1 MLEVL
6 GDIFIFLLLQPMLNG
21 LVFLYDVLFESM
33 ALAIIALTVIVRVAF
48 YPLTLKQL
56 KSSARMQALQPQM
69 QEIRNR
75 FKNNPQL
82 QQRETMKMYREA
94 GVSPLGCLG
103 PMVVQFPIWIGLYW
117 AIIKGLGN
125 LPGSFVYLSQRL
137 YSWSPVGGEV
147 LPLNTDMPWILGTL
161 DLSAPDPTP
170 LMPLLVAASTWAQQ
184 RIMQPPAMSDQQRQ
198 QQQIMLFL
206 FPIMLGFLAFTFPS
220 GLALY
225 WFVSNFITIAL
236 QGFVSGWGNLLPG
249 RPRLSLSAA
258 APQVPQVET
267 RSENESESGMDG
279 EVSRGSDSARTRRA
293 RSRSR
298 RRRRRRS

>member
-1 MLEVL
+1 MEVV

-21 LVFLYDVLFESM
+21 LLLLYSLLFDSM
-33 ALAIIALTVIVRVAF
+33 ALAIIALTVVVRVAF

-56 KSSARMQALQPQM
+56 KSSAKMQALQPQM

-75 FKNNPQL
+75 YKNNPQL

-125 LPGSFVYLSQRL
+125 RPGSFVYLSQRL
-137 YSWSPVGGEV
+137 YSWLPVGGEV
-147 LPLNTDMPWILGTL
+147 LPLNTEMPWIIGTL

-225 WFVSNFITIAL
+225 WFVSNFITIGM
-236 QGFVSGWGNLLPG
+236 QGFMSGWGNLIPG
-249 RPRLSLSAA
+249 RPRVTANAA
-258 APQVPQVET
+258 TPPTPQVET
-267 RSENESESGMDG
+267 RSNDESESGMDG
-279 EVSRGSDSARTRRA
+279 EDRRGSSSARTRRT
-293 RSRSR
+293 RTGSR
-298 RRRRRRS
+298 RRRRRRN

>member
-1 MLEVL
+1 MELL

-21 LVFLYDVLFESM
+21 LVFLYALLFDSM
-33 ALAIIALTVIVRVAF
+33 ALAIVALTVIVRVAF

-56 KSSARMQALQPQM
+56 KSSARMQSLQPQM
-69 QEIRNR
+69 QAIRAR
-75 FKNNPQL
+75 FKDNPQV
-82 QQRETMKMYREA
+82 QQRETMKLYREA
-94 GVSPLGCLG
+94 GINPIGCLG

-137 YSWSPVGGEV
+137 YSWLPVGGEV
-147 LPLNTDMPWILGTL
+147 LPLNTDMFWITGTL

-170 LMPLLVAASTWAQQ
+170 LLPLLVAASTWAQQ

-198 QQQIMLFL
+198 QQQIMLFI

-220 GLALY
+220 GLAIY
-225 WFVSNFITIAL
+225 WMVSNLITIGM
-236 QGFVSGWGNLLPG
+236 QGFISGWGNLLPG
-249 RPRLSLSAA
+249 RPRLSLLSPNSP
-258 APQVPQVET
+258 APAVET
-267 RSENESESGMDG
+267 RSNDG
-279 EVSRGSDSARTRRA
+279 AEPGSDGADSRGGDSARSRRTGP
-293 RSRSR
+293 RPR

>member
-1 MLEVL
+1 MEVV

-21 LVFLYDVLFESM
+21 LVLLYSLLFDSM
-33 ALAIIALTVIVRVAF
+33 ALAIIALTVVVRVAF
-48 YPLTLKQL
+48 YPLTIKQL
-56 KSSARMQALQPQM
+56 QSSAKMQALQPQM

-75 FKNNPQL
+75 YKNNPQL

-137 YSWSPVGGEV
+137 YSWLPVGGEV
-147 LPLNTDMPWILGTL
+147 LPLNTEMPWVLGTL

-225 WFVSNFITIAL
+225 WFVSNFITIGM
-236 QGFVSGWGNLLPG
+236 QGFISGWGNLIPG
-249 RPRLSLSAA
+249 RPRVAA
-258 APQVPQVET
+258 NPTTPETPQVET
-267 RSENESESGMDG
+267 RSNDGSEPGVDRAD
-279 EVSRGSDSARTRRA
+279 SRRSDSARSGRT
-293 RSRSR
+293 RSRPR

>member
-1 MLEVL
+1 MEII

-21 LVFLYDVLFESM
+21 LVLLYSVLFDSM
-33 ALAIIALTVIVRVAF
+33 ALAIIGLTVIVRVAF
-48 YPLTLKQL
+48 YPLTVKQL
-56 KSSARMQALQPQM
+56 RSSTKMQALQPQM

-82 QQRETMKMYREA
+82 QQRETMKLYREA

-137 YSWSPVGGEV
+137 YSWLPVGGEA
-147 LPLNTDMPWILGTL
+147 LPLNTEMPWILGTL

-225 WFVSNFITIAL
+225 WFVSNFITISM
-236 QGFVSGWGNLLPG
+236 QGFMSGWGNLLPG
-249 RPRLSLSAA
+249 RSRAVAA
-258 APQVPQVET
+258 AVVPQTPQVET
-267 RSENESESGMDG
+267 RSNHGSEPGMDREDG
-279 EVSRGSDSARTRRA
+279 RGSDSPRPGRA
-293 RSRSR
+293 RSRPR

>member
-1 MLEVL
+1 MEFL

-21 LVFLYDVLFESM
+21 LVFLYSVLFESM

-56 KSSARMQALQPQM
+56 RSSARMQSLQPQM
-69 QEIRNR
+69 QDIRAR
-75 FKNNPQL
+75 FKDNPQL
-82 QQRETMKMYREA
+82 QQRETMKLYREA
-94 GVSPLGCLG
+94 GINPIGCLG

-137 YSWSPVGGEV
+137 YSWLPVGGEA
-147 LPLNTDMPWILGTL
+147 LPLNTDVWWITGTL

-170 LMPLLVAASTWAQQ
+170 LLPLLVAASTWAQQ

-198 QQQIMLFL
+198 QQQIMLFI

-220 GLALY
+220 GLAIY
-225 WFVSNFITIAL
+225 WMVSNLITIGM
-236 QGFVSGWGNLLPG
+236 QGFISGWGNLLPG
-249 RPRLSLSAA
+249 RPRMNFLSPASP
-258 APQVPQVET
+258 APAVET
-267 RSENESESGMDG
+267 RSNDGAESGSDG
-279 EVSRGSDSARTRRA
+279 PDSRRSDSARTRRA
-293 RSRSR
+293 EARTR

>member
-1 MLEVL
+1 MEVV

-21 LVFLYDVLFESM
+21 LVLLYSVLFDSM
-33 ALAIIALTVIVRVAF
+33 ALAIIGLTVIVRVAF
-48 YPLTLKQL
+48 YPLTIKQL
-56 KSSARMQALQPQM
+56 QSSTKMQALQPQM

-75 FKNNPQL
+75 YKNNPQL
-82 QQRETMKMYREA
+82 QQRETMKLYREA

-137 YSWSPVGGEV
+137 YSWLPVGGEA
-147 LPLNTDMPWILGTL
+147 LPLNTEMPWILGTL

-170 LMPLLVAASTWAQQ
+170 LLPLLVAASTWAQQ
-184 RIMQPPAMSDQQRQ
+184 RILQPPAMSDQQRQ

-225 WFVSNFITIAL
+225 WFVSNFITIGM
-236 QGFVSGWGNLLPG
+236 QGFISGWGNLIPG
-249 RPRLSLSAA
+249 RSRAA
-258 APQVPQVET
+258 ATAIATQAPQAET
-267 RSENESESGMDG
+267 RSNDGSEPGVDG
-279 EVSRGSDSARTRRA
+279 EDRRGSDSARAGRA